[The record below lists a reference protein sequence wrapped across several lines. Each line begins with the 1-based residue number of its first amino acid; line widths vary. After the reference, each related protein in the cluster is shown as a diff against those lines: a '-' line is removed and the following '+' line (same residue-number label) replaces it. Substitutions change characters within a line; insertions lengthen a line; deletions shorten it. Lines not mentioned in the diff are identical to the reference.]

1 MAERLRQRGAI
12 PKANRYV
19 DLSARLNGEDY
30 LFEMKSTTEDNP
42 HSQIRRGL
50 SQLYEYRY
58 IQNVQEAKL
67 VLVIENPLPKK
78 NRSMEDYL
86 INDRGVLLVWDGDGK
101 FHCSPHIRKQLRFS
115 N

>member
-1 MAERLRQRGAI
+1 MSFSGLM
-12 PKANRYV
+12 
-19 DLSARLNGEDY
+19 RLNCART
-30 LFEMKSTTEDNP
+30 TTEDNP

-58 IQNVQEAKL
+58 IQNVQSAKL

-78 NRSMEDYL
+78 LGWMENYL
-86 INDRGVLLVWDGDGK
+86 IKDRGILLVWDGDGK
-101 FHCSPHIRKQLRFS
+101 FSCSPEIKGQLEFL